1 MAVIVNAI
9 HKRTERQRGQAL
21 VETALSMMIILVLL
35 LGMVDFGI
43 AFGYRVALDQASR
56 SGARFGSRLPGET
69 ALITNAI
76 VDSLKGTLVL
86 ASDYDHATPDPELH
100 ITIACEMIDGSPIA
114 CNLVPRGE
122 RIIVTVGYDYQPL
135 FGGFLGITEVPITSR
150 TIMAVIGGDLL
161 GP

>member
-1 MAVIVNAI
+1 
-9 HKRTERQRGQAL
+9 
-21 VETALSMMIILVLL
+21 MIILLLL

-56 SGARFGSRLPGET
+56 SGARFGSRLPAET

-86 ASDYDHATPDPELH
+86 ASTYDHATPDPELH
-100 ITIACEMIDGSPIA
+100 ITIACEISGVPIA

-135 FGGFLGITEVPITSR
+135 FGGFLGIGEVPISSR